1 MDVLFPA
8 SRILILIFAALN
20 FKSVSWSLVACSA
33 VIVVLVADLPFA
45 RTGNRKLDYM
55 FGAALGTTALQAIRF
70 LLLVRPLEEYRHET
84 DEVPAYQLPFI
95 QRCFWL
101 FRMTNSP
108 RGVRWSFRVG
118 LRTCA
123 SFAVLISPF
132 GKVKTSLTPVVPC
145 HRTRPSFIASR
156 LRWLFSHYLLL
167 EAATLYMRC
176 NPVFLSKVSVTSQ
189 GYILQCLNVAAIP
202 CQLYAALTCVHCM
215 LAVLAVSTNFS
226 EPQAWPKPFGQW
238 KDAYTVRRSFQNS
251 GRPGIRWSNV

>member
-55 FGAALGTTALQAIRF
+55 FGAALGTTALQAIHF
-70 LLLVRPLEEYRHET
+70 LLLVRPLEEYRHEM
-84 DEVPAYQLPFI
+84 DDV
-95 QRCFWL
+95 
-101 FRMTNSP
+101 P

-132 GKVKTSLTPVVPC
+132 GKVKTSLIPVVPC

-238 KDAYTVRRSFQNS
+238 KDAYTVRRFW
-251 GRPGIRWSNV
+251 GCVRIRTRILDKR